1 MDIDFI
7 IMQKNKKTVLC
18 LRSENGM
25 MMNPEVE
32 ESTFLFRYQKKERK
46 SNTFKV
52 ENGLSWVDG
61 NIKKLSGVGDKL
73 G

>member
-1 MDIDFI
+1 
-7 IMQKNKKTVLC
+7 
-18 LRSENGM
+18 
-25 MMNPEVE
+25 MMNREVE